1 MKVDPNSCWTNVT
14 DIYPRS
20 YLKKWCLDSIADCL
34 EKRELFSDFQYG
46 FRPSWTTTHLLPVA
60 SDRIARAFNESGVTW
75 AVALDISWDYDRVWH
90 ADLLHKLKFQEI
102 SGMIFDLILSVLSN
116 KQFQVVLDGTFSQEY
131 PANPGVP
138 QGSILDPSLFLLCIN
153 NLPDD
158 ATCTIAIYL
167 WYYSLL

>member
-1 MKVDPNSCWTNVT
+1 
-14 DIYPRS
+14 
-20 YLKKWCLDSIADCL
+20 
-34 EKRELFSDFQYG
+34 
-46 FRPSWTTTHLLPVA
+46 
-60 SDRIARAFNESGVTW
+60 
-75 AVALDISWDYDRVWH
+75 
-90 ADLLHKLKFQEI
+90 
-102 SGMIFDLILSVLSN
+102 MIFDLILSVLSN

-167 WYYSLL
+167 